1 MLTDS
6 LRSRVL
12 RLLLFCNPVV
22 EEPERMTVQF
32 SNSHT
37 QELMKLASYN
47 PV

>member
-32 SNSHT
+32 SNFTHT
-37 QELMKLASYN
+37 GTHEARFL
-47 PV
+47 